1 MITKRATQR
10 STLTLTRQFFSN
22 SRKSRVN
29 CSRGESASRSKI
41 RNGCSKWPQIAHVW
55 RRKMQP
61 VAWQARWKNTPAM
74 NVLSETSAACADPV
88 GEELRRCDE
97 HPELSRFLTQER
109 HPVHLVGVAG
119 SGMSGLAGLLIELG
133 HAVSGSDKATT
144 TETDRL
150 QRLGLRFYDQ
160 HLPDLANR
168 AELVVFSSAIK
179 DDNPILRGARNS
191 GKSLVRRAEAL
202 AAIMHAKRGIVIAG
216 MHGKTTTSAMTAHVL
231 REGGLHPSHYV
242 GAEIPLLG
250 TNAHWDW
257 RGEFFVTEGDESDGT
272 LRCFRPEHSL
282 ILNIEEEHLDFY
294 ADLAAIEKVFEQLI
308 DQTSGTIFYNID
320 DPNTARLCAKRN
332 SAVSYGFS
340 ENARYRGINVELRDL
355 GSVFCV
361 CRQGQKLGQ
370 ATLNVPGEHNVH
382 NALGVI
388 ALASELG
395 IPFEKIAASL
405 RKFEHARRRFEIKYE
420 SDRFLLIDDYAH
432 HPTEI
437 RATLKTARATG
448 RRRVLAMF
456 QPHRY
461 SRTKALCREFGSAFD
476 EADRVVVT
484 DVYPASEPPIPG
496 ISGQTIVDE
505 MVKRGHRGASYQPR
519 FERVHCD
526 IGNALDVGDFV
537 LSLGA
542 GNIHEQLS
550 ILAADLVIAEKLK
563 AVVGEEGD
571 VRLYEPLSKH
581 TTLRVGGPAQF
592 WVEPRNE
599 KAFADLIR
607 FCRDENLPL
616 FAMGRGSNLLVRDGG
631 IRGVVVHPRGGD
643 FDKIQVNSSEITAG
657 AGVKLREIAYAAR
670 ASNLGGLEWMEGIPG
685 AVGGALRMNAGAM
698 GAQTFEKVVRVRYLD
713 GEGNAH
719 DKNRDELEVHYRHF
733 PLLEQ
738 NFAVS
743 ATFRGSPAPREQ
755 IESRLRESQEKRR
768 TTQPIAKSA
777 GCIFKNPEKCPAGKL
792 VDELGLKNSSI
803 GKARVSEVHGNFIVN
818 DGGATATEMLELID
832 RIKQTARTKRGIE
845 LETEVQ
851 IVGEPV

>member
-1 MITKRATQR
+1 MKPASKERSAPADRAPALDLQR
-10 STLTLTRQFFSN
+10 FF
-22 SRKSRVN
+22 
-29 CSRGESASRSKI
+29 
-41 RNGCSKWPQIAHVW
+41 
-55 RRKMQP
+55 
-61 VAWQARWKNTPAM
+61 AR
-74 NVLSETSAACADPV
+74 
-88 GEELRRCDE
+88 E
-97 HPELSRFLTQER
+97 HHRI
-109 HPVHLVGVAG
+109 HLVGVAG
-119 SGMSGLAGLLIELG
+119 SGMSGLAALLIELG
-133 HAVSGSDKATT
+133 HAVSGSDKVTT
-144 TETDRL
+144 TETERL
-150 QRLGLRFYDQ
+150 QRLGLRFHDQ
-160 HLPDLANR
+160 HRPEHADAAN
-168 AELVVFSSAIK
+168 LVVFSSAIK
-179 DDNPILRGARNS
+179 GDNPILVARRDS
-191 GKSLVRRAEAL
+191 GKPVVRRAEAL
-202 AAIMHAKRGIVIAG
+202 AAIMRAKCGIVIAG

-250 TNAHWDW
+250 TNAHWDP
-257 RGEFFVTEGDESDGT
+257 RGEYFVAEGDESDGT
-272 LRCFRPEHSL
+272 LRCFHPEHSL

-308 DQTSGTIFYNID
+308 DQTSGTVFYNAD
-320 DPNTARLCAKRN
+320 DPNAARLCAKRKG
-332 SAVSYGFS
+332 AVSYGFS
-340 ENARYRGINVELRDL
+340 EEAHYRGIDVELRDF

-361 CRQGQKLGQ
+361 DRCGGKLGE

-437 RATLKTARATG
+437 RATLKTARAMG
-448 RRRVLAMF
+448 RKRVLAMF

-461 SRTKALCREFGSAFD
+461 SRTKALCREFGSVFD

-484 DVYPASEPPIPG
+484 NVYPASEPPIPG

-526 IGNALDVGDFV
+526 IGNALDVGDLV

-599 KAFADLIR
+599 KAFSDLIR

-698 GAQTFEKVVRVRYLD
+698 GAQTFESVTRIRYLD
-713 GEGNAH
+713 AKGNPH
-719 DKNRDELEVHYRHF
+719 VKDRDELEVFYRRF
-733 PLLEQ
+733 PLLEN
-738 NFAVS
+738 NFAIS
-743 ATFRGSPAPREQ
+743 ATFRTQPAERAE
-755 IESRLRESQEKRR
+755 IDSRLRESQEKRR

-777 GCIFKNPEKCPAGKL
+777 GCIFKNPDSIPAGRL
-792 VDELGLKNSSI
+792 VDELGLKNSRV
-803 GKARVSEVHGNFIVN
+803 GNARVSEVHGNFIVN
-818 DGGATATEMLELID
+818 DGGATAAEMLQLID
-832 RIKQTARTKRGIE
+832 KIQSAARAMRGIE
-845 LETEVQ
+845 LETEVE
-851 IVGEPV
+851 IVGEPE

>member
-1 MITKRATQR
+1 MKPASEECDALADSAREE
-10 STLTLTRQFFSN
+10 FP
-22 SRKSRVN
+22 SRV
-29 CSRGESASRSKI
+29 
-41 RNGCSKWPQIAHVW
+41 P
-55 RRKMQP
+55 P
-61 VAWQARWKNTPAM
+61 LDLP
-74 NVLSETSAACADPV
+74 
-88 GEELRRCDE
+88 
-97 HPELSRFLTQER
+97 RFLTREHHR
-109 HPVHLVGVAG
+109 IHLVGVAG

-133 HAVSGSDKATT
+133 HAVSGSDKVTT
-144 TETDRL
+144 TETERL
-150 QRLGLRFYDQ
+150 QRLGLRFHDQ
-160 HLPDLANR
+160 HRPEHADA
-168 AELVVFSSAIK
+168 ADLVVFSSAIK
-179 DDNPILRGARNS
+179 SDNPILVASRDS
-191 GKSLVRRAEAL
+191 GKPVVRRAEAL
-202 AAIMHAKRGIVIAG
+202 AAIMRAKRGIVIAG

-257 RGEFFVTEGDESDGT
+257 RGEYFVAEGDESDGT
-272 LRCFRPEHSL
+272 LRCFHPEQSL

-308 DQTSGTIFYNID
+308 DQTSGTVFYNAD
-320 DPNTARLCAKRN
+320 DPNAARLCAKRKG
-332 SAVSYGFS
+332 AVSYGFS
-340 ENARYRGINVELRDL
+340 EEAHYRGIDVELRDF

-361 CRQGQKLGQ
+361 DRCGGKLGE
-370 ATLNVPGEHNVH
+370 AILNVPGEHNVH

-437 RATLKTARATG
+437 RATLKTARAMG
-448 RRRVLAMF
+448 RKRVLAMF

-698 GAQTFEKVVRVRYLD
+698 GAQTFESVTRIRYLD
-713 GEGNAH
+713 AEGNPH
-719 DKNRDELEVHYRHF
+719 VKDRDELEVFYRRF
-733 PLLEQ
+733 PLLEN
-738 NFAVS
+738 NFAIS
-743 ATFRGSPAPREQ
+743 ATFRTQPAERAE
-755 IESRLRESQEKRR
+755 IDSRLRESQEKRR

-777 GCIFKNPEKCPAGKL
+777 GCIFKNPAGIPAGRL
-792 VDELGLKNSSI
+792 VDELGLKNSRV
-803 GKARVSEVHGNFIVN
+803 GNARVSEVHGNFIVN
-818 DGGATATEMLELID
+818 DGGATAAEMLQLID
-832 RIKQTARTKRGIE
+832 KIQSAARAMRGIE
-845 LETEVQ
+845 LETEVE
-851 IVGEPV
+851 IVGEPG

>member
-1 MITKRATQR
+1 MR
-10 STLTLTRQFFSN
+10 L
-22 SRKSRVN
+22 
-29 CSRGESASRSKI
+29 G
-41 RNGCSKWPQIAHVW
+41 
-55 RRKMQP
+55 
-61 VAWQARWKNTPAM
+61 AW
-74 NVLSETSAACADPV
+74 
-88 GEELRRCDE
+88 LRRWRNIRLMKLASEERGAAADRVE
-97 HPELSRFLTQER
+97 SLDLQRFLTQER
-109 HPVHLVGVAG
+109 HRIHLVGVAG
-119 SGMSGLAGLLIELG
+119 SGMSGLAALLIEFG
-133 HAVSGSDKATT
+133 HTVSGSDKVTT
-144 TETDRL
+144 METDRL
-150 QRLGLRFYDQ
+150 QRLGLHFYEQ
-160 HLPDLANR
+160 HRPEEADA

-179 DDNPILRGARNS
+179 NDNPVLVSGRGS
-191 GKSLVRRAEAL
+191 GKPVVRRAEAL

-231 REGGLHPSHYV
+231 REGGVHPSHYI
-242 GAEIPLLG
+242 GGEIPILG
-250 TNAHWDW
+250 TNAHWDP
-257 RGEFFVTEGDESDGT
+257 RGEYFVAEGDESDGT
-272 LRCFRPEHSL
+272 LRCFHPEHSL

-294 ADLAAIEKVFEQLI
+294 SDLAAIEKVFAQLI
-308 DQTSGTIFYNID
+308 EQTSGTVFYNAD
-320 DPNTARLCAKRN
+320 EPNAARLCAKREG
-332 SAVSYGFS
+332 AVSYGFS
-340 ENARYRGINVELRDL
+340 EEAHYRGIDVELRDF

-361 CRQGQKLGQ
+361 DRCGGKLGE
-370 ATLNVPGEHNVH
+370 ATLNVPGEHNVL

-388 ALASELG
+388 AVASELG

-405 RKFEHARRRFEIKYE
+405 RKFEHARRRFEVKYE

-437 RATLKTARATG
+437 RATLKTARAMG
-448 RRRVLAMF
+448 RKRVLAMF

-461 SRTKALCREFGSAFD
+461 SRTKALCREVGSAFD

-484 DVYPASEPPIPG
+484 DVYPASEQPIPG
-496 ISGQTIVDE
+496 ISGQRIVDE

-537 LSLGA
+537 FSLGA
-542 GNIHEQLS
+542 GHIYEQLS
-550 ILAADLVIAEKLK
+550 ILGADLGIAEKLK

-571 VRLYEPLSKH
+571 VRLYELLSKH

-698 GAQTFEKVVRVRYLD
+698 GAQTFESVTRIRYLD
-713 GEGNAH
+713 AEGNPH
-719 DKNRDELEVHYRHF
+719 VKDRDELEVFYRRF
-733 PLLEQ
+733 PLLEN
-738 NFAVS
+738 NFAIS
-743 ATFRGSPAPREQ
+743 ATFRCGLPSA
-755 IESRLRESQEKRR
+755 SR
-768 TTQPIAKSA
+768 
-777 GCIFKNPEKCPAGKL
+777 
-792 VDELGLKNSSI
+792 
-803 GKARVSEVHGNFIVN
+803 
-818 DGGATATEMLELID
+818 
-832 RIKQTARTKRGIE
+832 
-845 LETEVQ
+845 
-851 IVGEPV
+851 